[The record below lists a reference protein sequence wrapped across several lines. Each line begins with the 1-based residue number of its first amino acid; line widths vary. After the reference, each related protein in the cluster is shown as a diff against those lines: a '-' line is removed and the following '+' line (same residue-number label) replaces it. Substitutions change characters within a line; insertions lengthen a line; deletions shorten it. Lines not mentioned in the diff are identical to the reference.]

1 MECNKP
7 MMAYVNPLA
16 FLEIDEPWASVI
28 KSDLTLE
35 GVLRYL
41 TLPDLESNLESI
53 VQRYKQISIENPRV
67 SISPDNSN
75 ILKKIIWPL
84 KQAKGSYIL
93 GNYIGTISLCGFVS
107 EMIALMVFDITD
119 KKINNQDLDKVLQR
133 ELFGSEFEKLGQDRR
148 IEILKVYGIISKET
162 YKLYKEIKDIRRKY
176 IHFWSSKLEGL
187 TSPKTVDTCYTRK
200 LRQGERE
207 WEIQSTQKSSSQKQY
222 VRSPTGIVQCSR

>member
-1 MECNKP
+1 

-53 VQRYKQISIENPRV
+53 VQSYKQISIENPRV

-93 GNYIGTISLCGFVS
+93 GNYIGTI
-107 EMIALMVFDITD
+107 
-119 KKINNQDLDKVLQR
+119 
-133 ELFGSEFEKLGQDRR
+133 
-148 IEILKVYGIISKET
+148 
-162 YKLYKEIKDIRRKY
+162 
-176 IHFWSSKLEGL
+176 
-187 TSPKTVDTCYTRK
+187 
-200 LRQGERE
+200 
-207 WEIQSTQKSSSQKQY
+207 
-222 VRSPTGIVQCSR
+222 